1 VFFDRGARTVG
12 IRQQS
17 YTLKIGALGFG
28 GAIVIRELKERLI
41 EYVAAALFASLLLMV
56 AVLVVYANGALP

>member
-1 VFFDRGARTVG
+1 M
-12 IRQQS
+12 
-17 YTLKIGALGFG
+17 
-28 GAIVIRELKERLI
+28 IRELKERLI